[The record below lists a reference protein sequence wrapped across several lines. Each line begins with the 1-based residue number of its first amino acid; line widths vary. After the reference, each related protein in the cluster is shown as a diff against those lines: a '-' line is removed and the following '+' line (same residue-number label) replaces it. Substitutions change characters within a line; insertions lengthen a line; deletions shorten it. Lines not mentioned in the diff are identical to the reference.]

1 MHRGAYAMNSN
12 STEDTVWLWCFSQ
25 QGKPA
30 VSPAVW
36 LDPTTQYVDVLTVSE
51 WTDDA

>member
-1 MHRGAYAMNSN
+1 MNSN

-25 QGKPA
+25 QGMPA
-30 VSPAVW
+30 ASPVVW